1 MKFCTSLL
9 AALLIFSAG
18 SMAHA
23 QTTRYWDTNG
33 TADGA
38 TTGGF
43 ADGTWNLANTLWNTD
58 STGGAGGAVTGWTAN
73 DNAVFSAGM
82 DVPTIAQPGTTGDNS
97 DIGGIITATADSV
110 ANVITFEEGTYAL
123 LGSGLSA

>member
-38 TTGGF
+38 TTAGF
-43 ADGTWNLANTLWNTD
+43 ADGTWNLANTLWNTH
-58 STGGAGGAVTGWTAN
+58 STVGAGGAVTGWTAN
-73 DNAVFSAGM
+73 DNAVFSAGT
-82 DVPTIAQPGTTGDNS
+82 DVALTAQPGTPSDNS
-97 DIGGIITATADSV
+97 DM
-110 ANVITFEEGTYAL
+110 
-123 LGSGLSA
+123 SG